1 MQKLILYACVILII
15 NSIFHIL
22 TPNGS
27 IKGIMGFVLN
37 LFLIGLILAP
47 IVKSTSFSTI
57 NNYFNSN
64 LKNLTNDEQIKQKIF
79 NNNKKSLEYA
89 IKILLKNEGFKNCNV
104 EIETNGE
111 KKETKIYIKID
122 STEKQNETKIK
133 NLIKKE
139 TGINPIIIFKWNNLK
154 ITKNLAKNS
163 YNDLTISI
171 EIKYKQKK
179 FKLKKLKGDHISWNS
194 KKKLKFGYHPNQTK
208 QNS

>member
-139 TGINPIIIFKWNNLK
+139 TGINPIIIFK
-154 ITKNLAKNS
+154 
-163 YNDLTISI
+163 
-171 EIKYKQKK
+171 
-179 FKLKKLKGDHISWNS
+179 
-194 KKKLKFGYHPNQTK
+194 
-208 QNS
+208 